1 MFDINRAYNFM
12 IKFPKLVAYGNPI
25 TKVCPTKVCWL
36 PNGLRDK
43 HIGDNQSF
51 PALHSSGP
59 AQCCE
64 AFQAEVSLF
73 PVPAHRQFQSAEI
86 EQHAVYRIRA
96 CAVACGF
103 LCVRSKTGMSL

>member
-1 MFDINRAYNFM
+1 M

-51 PALHSSGP
+51 QPFIRRGLPNAVKRSRQKYHCFLFQLIASFNLPRLNSM
-59 AQCCE
+59 QFI
-64 AFQAEVSLF
+64 AFA
-73 PVPAHRQFQSAEI
+73 PV
-86 EQHAVYRIRA
+86 
-96 CAVACGF
+96 
-103 LCVRSKTGMSL
+103 L